1 VLYRVDRSAI
11 TTRTLSWVHRNSLA
25 LGFVVVLTAMYSTL
39 AVRHQ
44 LDVRTGAYDLGIFDQ
59 AIRNYAAFRAPIVDI
74 KGPGFNLLGDHF
86 HPILMLLG
94 PLYAL
99 IPSVM
104 TLLVAQAFLFALAA
118 APLVNWAKR
127 SLGTPTA
134 AVVGIVYGLSY
145 GIASAVGFDFHEI
158 AFAVPL
164 LAFSLSAL
172 GQGRLRAASAWAI
185 PLVLCKEDLGVT
197 AVAGIGV
204 LIAWRGARRLGIITA
219 VVGVAATVL
228 EITVLLPFFS
238 TNGTYA
244 YWDKVAGG
252 PSLFQVAFSHLDEK
266 LLTLL
271 VTFALTGLIA
281 LFSPIVLIALPTL
294 AWRFVTNDANYWGTQ
309 FHYSAVLMPIVVAAM
324 IDGLVRWRRRDTR
337 LLKWA
342 SRVALVASLGVTAA
356 LIPSH
361 AFIQFFQPWLWK
373 GNPYIGTIN
382 AELAMIPNG
391 ATVSAS
397 DDIVPQLTDRT
408 TVTVFGLR
416 PLDVIR
422 PQWILVDSH
431 STRHYRVSP
440 QQEQLDLL
448 YAESDG
454 YRAVMDHSGITLL
467 HDTRATAAH

>member
-11 TTRTLSWVHRNSLA
+11 ATRTLSWVRRNSLA
-25 LGFVVVLTAMYSTL
+25 LGFVAVLTAMYSTL

-44 LDVRTGAYDLGIFDQ
+44 VDVRTGAYDLGIFDQ
-59 AIRNYAAFRAPIVDI
+59 AIRNYAALRPPIVVI

-94 PLYAL
+94 PIYAL
-99 IPSVM
+99 VPSVM

-134 AVVGIVYGLSY
+134 VVVGIVYGLSY

-172 GQGRLRAASAWAI
+172 GQGRLGAASAWAI

-228 EITVLLPFFS
+228 EITVLLPYFN

-244 YWDKVAGG
+244 YWGKVAGG
-252 PSLFQVAFSHLDEK
+252 PSLLQVAFSHLDEK
-266 LLTLL
+266 LFTLL

-281 LFSPIVLIALPTL
+281 LFSPIALIALPTL

-324 IDGLVRWRRRDTR
+324 IDGLIRLRRRDTR

-342 SRVALVASLGVTAA
+342 SRVALVASLGVTVA

-361 AFIQFFQPWLWK
+361 SFVQFFQAWLWQ
-373 GNPYIGTIN
+373 GNPHIGTIN
-382 AELAMIPNG
+382 AELAKIPNG

-416 PLDVIR
+416 PLDAAR
-422 PQWILVDSH
+422 PQWILVDPH
-431 STRHYRVSP
+431 ATRHYRVSP
-440 QQEQLDLL
+440 LQEQLDLL
-448 YAESDG
+448 HAESDG
-454 YRAVMDHSGITLL
+454 YRVVMDRSGITLL
-467 HDTRATAAH
+467 RDIR